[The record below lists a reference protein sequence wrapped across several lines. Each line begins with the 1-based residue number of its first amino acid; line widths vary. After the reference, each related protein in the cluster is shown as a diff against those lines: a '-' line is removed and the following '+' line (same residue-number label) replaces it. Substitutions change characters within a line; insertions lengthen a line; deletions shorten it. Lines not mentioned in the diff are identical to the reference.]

1 MEREP
6 TTATN
11 FLFSATQWMYIHS
24 SLWDASLALFG
35 LFVFRC
41 INERLTN
48 KGPMLWPVLGI
59 LPTMFLH
66 INDMYNFVTRALSRA
81 GGTFHHKGMWM
92 GGAYGIATADPSNV
106 AYILKTNFKN
116 FPKGKYF
123 RDRFRDLLGDGIF
136 NVDDELWREQRQLVK
151 AEMHSSRFIEHSLQT
166 MQDLLHQKLL
176 KLTEKLV
183 KSGDSFDLQEV
194 LLRFTFD
201 NICTAAFGV
210 DPGCLALDFP
220 EVPFA
225 KAFEKATELTLFR
238 FLIPP
243 FIWKPM
249 KFFGI
254 GYEKALK
261 EAVGIVHDFAEKTVK
276 GRRDEA
282 RKHGS
287 LGHQSDLLSRLIE
300 IEYTGRGKK
309 LQFPDKYFRDLCVN
323 FILAGRDTTSVA
335 LTWFFWLVHRNPE
348 VENRILYEIN
358 DILSLRETQT
368 KDEII
373 FTMEELNKM
382 VYLHAALSES
392 LRLYPS
398 VPIEMKEVAEDD
410 VLPDGSIV
418 KKGARVF
425 YCIFSMARMDSI
437 WGKNC
442 LEFKPER
449 WIRDGKFV
457 SENQFKYA
465 VFNAGP
471 RLCLGKKFA
480 YMQMKMVAASILL
493 RYSVKVV
500 EGHDASPKMTTTLY
514 MKNGLLVTLMPRDSV
529 RIFCLLNIQSNA
541 RVQEPSA
548 VSNNLTLCS
557 WDGII
562 PGAHTRALFKN
573 TAVEQE
579 LLVRPH

>member
-1 MEREP
+1 MH
-6 TTATN
+6 
-11 FLFSATQWMYIHS
+11 IHS
-24 SLWDASLALFG
+24 SLWDIFLALLG
-35 LFVFRC
+35 LFAFRC

-59 LPTMFLH
+59 LPTMFLN
-66 INDMYNFVTRALSRA
+66 INDMYNFITRALSRA
-81 GGTFHHKGMWM
+81 GGTFHYKGMWM
-92 GGAYGIATADPSNV
+92 GGAYGIGTADPSNV
-106 AYILKTNFKN
+106 AYMLKTNFKN

-136 NVDDELWREQRQLVK
+136 NADDELWREHRQVVK

-183 KSGDSFDLQEV
+183 KSGDSFDLQEM

-238 FLIPP
+238 FLVPP

-276 GRRDEA
+276 SRRDDA
-282 RKHGS
+282 WKHGS
-287 LGHQSDLLSRLIE
+287 LCRQSDLLSRLIE
-300 IEYTGRGKK
+300 IEYTGGKGKK

-335 LTWFFWLVHRNPE
+335 LAWFFWLVNSNPE
-348 VENRILYEIN
+348 VENKILREIN
-358 DILSLRETQT
+358 DILSLRDETRT
-368 KDEII
+368 ENEII

-398 VPIEMKEVAEDD
+398 VPIEVKEVAEDD

-425 YCIFSMARMDSI
+425 YCIFAMGRMDSI

-442 LEFKPER
+442 LEFVPER

-457 SENQFKYA
+457 AENQFKYA

-480 YMQMKMVAASILL
+480 YMQMKMVAASVLL

-514 MKNGLLVTLMPRDSV
+514 MKNGLPVNLIPR
-529 RIFCLLNIQSNA
+529 
-541 RVQEPSA
+541 A
-548 VSNNLTLCS
+548 VNPNL
-557 WDGII
+557 
-562 PGAHTRALFKN
+562 A
-573 TAVEQE
+573 
-579 LLVRPH
+579 

>member
-1 MEREP
+1 MSSCHFKNITVSVMEREP
-6 TTATN
+6 TMAKN
-11 FLFSATQWMYIHS
+11 FLFSATQWMDIHS
-24 SLWDASLALFG
+24 SLWDVFLALLG

-59 LPTMFLH
+59 LPTMFLN
-66 INDMYNFVTRALSRA
+66 INDMYNFITRALRRA

-106 AYILKTNFKN
+106 AYMLKTNFKN

-136 NVDDELWREQRQLVK
+136 NADDELWREHRQVVK

-183 KSGDSFDLQEV
+183 KSGDSFDLQEM

-238 FLIPP
+238 FLVPP

-276 GRRDEA
+276 SRRDEA
-282 RKHGS
+282 WIRKHGS
-287 LGHQSDLLSRLIE
+287 LCSQSDLLSRLIE
-300 IEYTGRGKK
+300 IEYTGGQGKK
-309 LQFPDKYFRDLCVN
+309 LRFPDKYFRDLCVN

-335 LTWFFWLVHRNPE
+335 LAWFFWLVNSNPE
-348 VENRILYEIN
+348 VENKILREIN
-358 DILSLRETQT
+358 DILSLRDETRT
-368 KDEII
+368 ENEII

-398 VPIEMKEVAEDD
+398 VPIEVKEVAEDD

-425 YCIFSMARMDSI
+425 YCIFAMGRMDSI
-437 WGKNC
+437 WGENC
-442 LEFKPER
+442 LEFVPER

-457 SENQFKYA
+457 AENQFKYA

-480 YMQMKMVAASILL
+480 YMQMKMVAASVLL

-514 MKNGLLVTLMPRDSV
+514 MKNGLPVNLIPR
-529 RIFCLLNIQSNA
+529 
-541 RVQEPSA
+541 A
-548 VSNNLTLCS
+548 VNPNL
-557 WDGII
+557 
-562 PGAHTRALFKN
+562 A
-573 TAVEQE
+573 
-579 LLVRPH
+579 

>member
-24 SLWDASLALFG
+24 SLWDVSLALLG

-106 AYILKTNFKN
+106 AYMLKTNFKN

-136 NVDDELWREQRQLVK
+136 NADDELWREQRQVVK

-287 LGHQSDLLSRLIE
+287 LCHQSDLLSRLIE
-300 IEYTGRGKK
+300 IENTGQGKK

-335 LTWFFWLVHRNPE
+335 LAWFFWLVHSNPE
-348 VENRILYEIN
+348 VENRILREIN

-368 KDEII
+368 KNEII

-425 YCIFSMARMDSI
+425 YCIFSMGRMDSI
-437 WGKNC
+437 WGQNC

-457 SENQFKYA
+457 SENQFNYA

-493 RYSVKVV
+493 RYSVKVI

-514 MKNGLLVTLMPRDSV
+514 MKNGLLVTLMPR
-529 RIFCLLNIQSNA
+529 
-541 RVQEPSA
+541 
-548 VSNNLTLCS
+548 
-557 WDGII
+557 
-562 PGAHTRALFKN
+562 
-573 TAVEQE
+573 
-579 LLVRPH
+579 LVNV

>member
-1 MEREP
+1 MSSCHFKNITVSVMEREP
-6 TTATN
+6 TMAKN
-11 FLFSATQWMYIHS
+11 FLFSATQWMDIHS
-24 SLWDASLALFG
+24 SLWDVFLALLG

-59 LPTMFLH
+59 LPTMFLN
-66 INDMYNFVTRALSRA
+66 INDMYNFITRALRRA

-106 AYILKTNFKN
+106 AYMLKTNFKN

-136 NVDDELWREQRQLVK
+136 NADDELWREHRQVVK

-183 KSGDSFDLQEV
+183 KSGDSFDLQEM

-238 FLIPP
+238 FLVPP

-276 GRRDEA
+276 SRRDEA
-282 RKHGS
+282 WKHGS
-287 LGHQSDLLSRLIE
+287 LSSQSDLLSRLIE
-300 IEYTGRGKK
+300 IEYTGGQGKK
-309 LQFPDKYFRDLCVN
+309 LRFPDKYFRDLCVN

-335 LTWFFWLVHRNPE
+335 LAWFFWLVNSNPE
-348 VENRILYEIN
+348 VENKILREIN
-358 DILSLRETQT
+358 DILSLRDETRT
-368 KDEII
+368 ENEII

-398 VPIEMKEVAEDD
+398 VPIEVKEVAEDD

-425 YCIFSMARMDSI
+425 YCIFAMGRMDSI
-437 WGKNC
+437 WGENC
-442 LEFKPER
+442 LEFVPER

-457 SENQFKYA
+457 AENQFKYA

-480 YMQMKMVAASILL
+480 YMQMKMVAASVLL

-514 MKNGLLVTLMPRDSV
+514 MKNGLPVNLIPR
-529 RIFCLLNIQSNA
+529 
-541 RVQEPSA
+541 A
-548 VSNNLTLCS
+548 VNPNL
-557 WDGII
+557 
-562 PGAHTRALFKN
+562 A
-573 TAVEQE
+573 
-579 LLVRPH
+579 